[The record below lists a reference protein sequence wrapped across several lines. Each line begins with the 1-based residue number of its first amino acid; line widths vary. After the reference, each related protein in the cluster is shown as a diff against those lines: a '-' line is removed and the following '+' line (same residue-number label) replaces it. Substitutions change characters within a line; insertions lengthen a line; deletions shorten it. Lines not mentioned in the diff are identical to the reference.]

1 MLQFIYK
8 QVFRKV
14 IWWFLLLV
22 GLINRTDLYTS
33 GAVFDL
39 KKSEK
44 FTFMCSMIACNIV
57 TRHCY

>member
-14 IWWFLLLV
+14 IWWFLMLV

-33 GAVFDL
+33 GAAFDL
-39 KKSEK
+39 TKVKSSHL
-44 FTFMCSMIACNIV
+44 CAL
-57 TRHCY
+57 